1 MAKKKSFPIQ
11 PLGDRVIVKR
21 LEESADKTAGG
32 ILLPESAKEKPQIA
46 EVVAVGPGK
55 VGDDNKRVPV
65 EVKIG
70 DRIFHARYGGT
81 EVKYDGDDYTI
92 LKEED
97 ILAVVVA

>member
-11 PLGDRVIVKR
+11 PLCDRVIVRR
-21 LEESADKTAGG
+21 LEDLSEKTPGG
-32 ILLPESAKEKPQIA
+32 ILIPESAKEKPQIA

-55 VGDDNKRVPV
+55 VGDDNERVPI

-81 EVKYDGDDYTI
+81 DVKYEGDDYTI
-92 LKEED
+92 LKEDD
-97 ILAVVVA
+97 ILAVVVG